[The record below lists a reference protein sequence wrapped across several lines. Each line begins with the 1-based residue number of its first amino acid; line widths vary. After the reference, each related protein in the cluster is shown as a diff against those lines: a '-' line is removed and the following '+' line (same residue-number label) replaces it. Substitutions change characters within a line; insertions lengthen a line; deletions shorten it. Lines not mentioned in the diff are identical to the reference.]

1 MELTELKD
9 GGGASAGS
17 RSTLSKSS
25 TRRRR
30 VKRRSMSHD
39 CVVAIS
45 AAIQSHR
52 FSRTLASRPRLI
64 FDWVATPATARLTMW
79 PMKGMRSAAVGF
91 QRMGR
96 RARRRSAPRRS
107 GADQSGRTSLVE
119 VGDTVKVRASSR
131 RARIVAALSQDR
143 YEVEYLPDRMD
154 DPIDRDTV
162 QSEGEGGIYDGVD
175 LTPLD

>member
-1 MELTELKD
+1 M
-9 GGGASAGS
+9 
-17 RSTLSKSS
+17 
-25 TRRRR
+25 
-30 VKRRSMSHD
+30 
-39 CVVAIS
+39 
-45 AAIQSHR
+45 
-52 FSRTLASRPRLI
+52 
-64 FDWVATPATARLTMW
+64 
-79 PMKGMRSAAVGF
+79 
-91 QRMGR
+91 
-96 RARRRSAPRRS
+96 
-107 GADQSGRTSLVE
+107 E